1 MNYDLE
7 YGDEGTDV
15 RRLQEYLSGASGAA
29 LSPDGSFGSLTRA
42 ALREYQRVQGLDQ
55 SGKVDE
61 PTFYALAGK
70 GLVLLGLATSGSS
83 SSLSWPNRP
92 GSPTQPTAQHTV
104 SLFGDFKFRHTP
116 TATNAEHI
124 DILDGWVEQNIVE
137 LHIPQL
143 DKCMF
148 AVGRRHVRRDRGT
161 IHCHHLAAPAFLKL
175 FERWEDAGLMD
186 RILTCAGAFN
196 ARLKRGEREPKV
208 ANLSNHSWG
217 TAIDLNAWENPR
229 GQIPVGVGARG
240 CLRELVEIAN
250 GLGFFWGGHFSKPPD
265 GMHFELSVIA

>member
-15 RRLQEYLSGASGAA
+15 RRLQEHLNGANGAA
-29 LSPDGSFGSLTRA
+29 VSPDGAFGSLTRT
-42 ALREYQRVQGLDQ
+42 ALREYQKTLGLDQ

-61 PTFYALAGK
+61 PIFNALTGK
-70 GLVLLGLATSGSS
+70 GLVLLGPAAPGSS
-83 SSLSWPNRP
+83 SSLDWPRRP
-92 GSPTQPTAQHTV
+92 ASLTQPSAQHTV
-104 SLFGDFKFRHTP
+104 SLFGGFKFRHTP
-116 TATNAEHI
+116 TVTDPEHI

-137 LHIPQL
+137 VHIPQL

-148 AVGRRHVRRDRGT
+148 AAARRHVRRDRGT
-161 IHCHHLAAPAFLKL
+161 IRCHRLAAPAFLKL

-196 ARLKRGEREPKV
+196 ARLKRGAAMPKP

-217 TAIDLNAWENPR
+217 AAIDLNAWENPL
-229 GQIPVGVGARG
+229 GHTPIGVGSRG

-250 GLGFFWGGHFSKPPD
+250 GIGFYWGGHFSERPD
-265 GMHFELSVIA
+265 GMHFELAQLV